1 MCSGCSCPAPVRCL
15 TRRVRSS
22 RAVASAPQP
31 SGGLLH
37 VEGTQSTG
45 RAYIGWAIVGRG
57 CDWIRCGGRR
67 AGEVGSG
74 CRGFGGRAPAA
85 VGTLPPT
92 RRGLSLVPPAVG
104 AEPPRRSLI
113 NHRQLYCT
121 SSPWCQSFRSGGLV
135 CRDPAEPGNTDLGT
149 TATLQEA
156 RSVAHHEQSPRPGW
170 GIRLDSRRARAGC
183 SVRSGRCARGR
194 ASIPELVRRLRV
206 HRRTVCQAL
215 SSAVP
220 PARRMPPRPSV
231 LDPWK
236 PLIVG

>member
-1 MCSGCSCPAPVRCL
+1 VLGCSCPAPVRCL

-121 SSPWCQSFRSGGLV
+121 SSPCASPSGPGAWCAVTRPS
-135 CRDPAEPGNTDLGT
+135 PGTPTWGRPRRCE
-149 TATLQEA
+149 EA

-183 SVRSGRCARGR
+183 SVRSGRCASGR

-206 HRRTVCQAL
+206 HRRTVCQAC
-215 SSAVP
+215 P
-220 PARRMPPRPSV
+220 RRCHQRAGSRRRGRV
-231 LDPWK
+231 CS
-236 PLIVG
+236 IRGSR